1 MLHKSQNDKKV
12 SVSTCS
18 VWATEDFI
26 AQSPSEICVRNC
38 RNLQKYRFY
47 QLYLIILEYVVSLDE
62 FDMSRNGIKHRNICD
77 FLLAE
82 EWN

>member
-12 SVSTCS
+12 TVSTCS

-47 QLYLIILEYVVSLDE
+47 QLYLIILE
-62 FDMSRNGIKHRNICD
+62 ICCL
-77 FLLAE
+77 FG
-82 EWN
+82 